1 VNIDYRI
8 SLTWRR
14 SVKRAKLHRRLGNAG
29 VLSLVDLW
37 AAVAEHRPDGIMTGW
52 DREDIELQ
60 SGWDGKPGDLISV
73 LVDLRLLDFDEKS
86 KTYSIHDWVIWNP
99 YAAQGEERS
108 RIGRVAAEA
117 RWKKER
123 EKKLQESGHA
133 DSKAPS
139 MPNACGEHENGMQDA
154 MQGDSNSNAPYL
166 THSNHTS
173 PNPNTPPP
181 PTPDLPDENG
191 SASYP
196 PGGKPTSGHDQAQ
209 NQVVGGDQDN
219 GQGQGQNQKPRIEG
233 KDIEDLLRL
242 LWKDQTAE
250 GIKNPDTFFQWKR
263 DKLMKEGLSEKDRQD
278 LERLRKRKA
287 QEVAEKEEKEAERR
301 RLEEAERRLLEENIQ
316 LYADFEAL
324 PEIEKKRIEDLA
336 QKRGI
341 SPGGPAWRAGIATIM
356 RNYTPPA
363 TAGEVAGQ
371 ILASRGVGC

>member
-1 VNIDYRI
+1 MNIDYRI

-14 SVKRAKLHRRLGNAG
+14 SVKRAKLHRRLGSTG

-52 DREDIELQ
+52 DQEDIELQ
-60 SGWDGKPGDLISV
+60 SGWDGKPGNLISV
-73 LVDLRLLDFDEKS
+73 LVDLRLLDFNEKS
-86 KTYSIHDWVIWNP
+86 KTYSIHDWAIWNP

-133 DSKAPS
+133 DPG
-139 MPNACGEHENGMQDA
+139 MPNACGGHASGTQDA

-173 PNPNTPPP
+173 PNPTTPPP
-181 PTPDLPDENG
+181 PTPDQPDENG
-191 SASYP
+191 SASNP
-196 PGGKPTSGHDQAQ
+196 PEGKPTSGHDQ

-219 GQGQGQNQKPRIEG
+219 GQGQDPNQKPRIEG
-233 KDIEDLLRL
+233 NYIEDLLRL
-242 LWKDQTAE
+242 LWKYQTAE
-250 GIKNPDTFFQWKR
+250 GVKNPDTFFQWKR

-278 LERLRKRKA
+278 MERLRKREA
-287 QEVAEKEEKEAERR
+287 QEVAEKEDKEAERR
-301 RLEEAERRLLEENIQ
+301 RLEEAERRQQEEDIQ

-324 PEIEKKRIEDLA
+324 PEIEKKRIENLT

-341 SPGGPAWRAGIATIM
+341 SPGGPAWRAGVATIM
-356 RNYTPPA
+356 RNYISPA
-363 TAGEVAGQ
+363 TAGEVAGK
-371 ILASRGVGC
+371 ILASRRVSC